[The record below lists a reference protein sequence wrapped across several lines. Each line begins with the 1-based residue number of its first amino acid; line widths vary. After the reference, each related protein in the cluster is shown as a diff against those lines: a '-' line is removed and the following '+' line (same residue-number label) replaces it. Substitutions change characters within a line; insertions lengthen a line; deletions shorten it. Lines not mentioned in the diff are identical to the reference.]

1 MVDKSPAEQ
10 MMLLALS
17 PRNINSVAEIM
28 HNPVRDI
35 VEIQLK
41 GIESLTWGLLATE
54 GDVTRVPAA
63 FGAVALERLDDPAK
77 IIQIIITNGLKQ
89 GGI

>member
-17 PRNINSVAEIM
+17 PKNMNSVAEIM
-28 HNPVRDI
+28 RNPIREI
-35 VEIQLK
+35 VDLHLK
-41 GIESLTWGLLATE
+41 GIESLTWGLMATE
-54 GDVTRVPAA
+54 GDVTRIPMAV
-63 FGAVALERLDDPAK
+63 GAVGLERLDDPAK
-77 IIQIIITNGLKQ
+77 MIRIIISNGMKQ